1 MMKFFYIQEVISLTI
16 KDFLLFNKDL
26 ILKEFLIFKEKKNI
40 EGKQNFKAL
49 NFQISVLNHHF

>member
-26 ILKEFLIFKEKKNI
+26 ILKEFLIFQGKKKILKENKILK
-40 EGKQNFKAL
+40 
-49 NFQISVLNHHF
+49 H